1 MEFTQDDLKR
11 KEFDVEENTFKV
23 KEEPK
28 ENYEYQVDLDYV
40 NDIRNKLTELEH
52 RSRRDKMRIDGIAEE
67 PGT

>member
-40 NDIRNKLTELEH
+40 NDI
-52 RSRRDKMRIDGIAEE
+52 
-67 PGT
+67 